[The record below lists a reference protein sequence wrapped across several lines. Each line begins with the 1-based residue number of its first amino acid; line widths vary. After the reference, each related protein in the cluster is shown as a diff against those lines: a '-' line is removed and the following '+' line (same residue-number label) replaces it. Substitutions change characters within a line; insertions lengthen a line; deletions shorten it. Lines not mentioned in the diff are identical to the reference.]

1 MELKLR
7 FPHQRCFELLC
18 ENRQIQK
25 LKWPEDDAKSRK
37 TKRKKKTK
45 STDYTS
51 FYREVNNYLTINTS
65 TVKNGHVQNCVQWPF
80 LLNYSS
86 TFGTVRRKRF
96 EKLPVDAF
104 MSPVLS
110 GWIDILGWLD
120 CHSRFNSD
128 GRSSVCPTQSTDTK
142 GSKVFKGTFHSRVLD
157 SGTVGLWRHNRQEP
171 SLCRGIPVFP
181 VWSDTDQQWTLSTQ
195 DHQRRLADFICAV
208 TDLTTKST
216 NCVISAWQMSTLRKM
231 CRLWIKSWL
240 LKPTWGWATEKI
252 FAFCKRN
259 LLCKPGQT

>member
-25 LKWPEDDAKSRK
+25 LKWPEDDAKSQK
-37 TKRKKKTK
+37 TKRKKTK

-51 FYREVNNYLTINTS
+51 FYREVNNYLTTNTS
-65 TVKNGHVQNCVQWPF
+65 TVKKWTCTKLCSMAFSFELFKYIW
-80 LLNYSS
+80 YSE
-86 TFGTVRRKRF
+86 
-96 EKLPVDAF
+96 EKKFWETA
-104 MSPVLS
+104 S
-110 GWIDILGWLD
+110 GRLYVTGAVWMDILGWLD

-128 GRSSVCPTQSTDTK
+128 GRSFIYLTQSTDTK
-142 GSKVFKGTFHSRVLD
+142 GSKVFKGTFHCRVLD
-157 SGTVGLWRHNRQEP
+157 SGTVGLWRHNMQEP